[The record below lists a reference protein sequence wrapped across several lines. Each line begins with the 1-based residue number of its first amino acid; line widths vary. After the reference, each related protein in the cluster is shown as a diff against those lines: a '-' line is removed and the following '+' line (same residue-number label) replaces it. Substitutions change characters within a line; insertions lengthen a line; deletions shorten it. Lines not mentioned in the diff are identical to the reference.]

1 MRLFICLLASGN
13 AIKKIEEKKKS
24 SASVSLI
31 DNLFI
36 FYWDISIDTHATNP
50 PAVLSGQCSAAWSA
64 ARMSNEKKNQE
75 KNAAKNQRDFRLNL
89 QRRKAPA
96 A

>member
-31 DNLFI
+31 GNLFI

-50 PAVLSGQCSAAWSA
+50 PAVLSGQCAAAWSA
-64 ARMSNEKKNQE
+64 TRMSNEIK
-75 KNAAKNQRDFRLNL
+75 
-89 QRRKAPA
+89 
-96 A
+96 

>member
-50 PAVLSGQCSAAWSA
+50 PAVLSGQCAAAWSA